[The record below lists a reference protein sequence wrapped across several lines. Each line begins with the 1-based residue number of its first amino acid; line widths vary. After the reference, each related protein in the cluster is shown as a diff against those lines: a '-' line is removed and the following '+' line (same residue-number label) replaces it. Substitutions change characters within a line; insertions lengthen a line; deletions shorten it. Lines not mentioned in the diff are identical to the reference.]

1 MEMLGA
7 FECDHNNSLSQ
18 GLFYINADRGLYKVS
33 LLLTTVFIRKHCL
46 AHRGSYK
53 QGSGFRCPSLKI
65 YARLNYRVRGTRQTN
80 KTNTNLGH

>member
-33 LLLTTVFIRKHCL
+33 LLLADNRLHQKTLF
-46 AHRGSYK
+46 GSNIEGRIK
-53 QGSGFRCPSLKI
+53 QEVGLDVP
-65 YARLNYRVRGTRQTN
+65 Q
-80 KTNTNLGH
+80 